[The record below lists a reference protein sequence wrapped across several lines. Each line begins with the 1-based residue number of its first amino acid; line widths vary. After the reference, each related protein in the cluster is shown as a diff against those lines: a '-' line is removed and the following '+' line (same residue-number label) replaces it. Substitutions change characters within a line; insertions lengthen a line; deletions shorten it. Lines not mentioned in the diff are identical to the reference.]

1 MIVGGRSPVRVAV
14 IISLLFLFQQL
25 KKRCAHGGAS
35 PLVLETWRDLGFFG
49 KRGER
54 EIERGRLPAACHCSF
69 DPKAAGWPASAPI
82 SSLFLLAFFLLAFL
96 LAAAVTVSALCASHC
111 HTTVSEIMTLSC
123 FESFPLLF
131 YFVQRWYRN

>member
-25 KKRCAHGGAS
+25 KKRCAHGGSS

-54 EIERGRLPAACHCSF
+54 DRERSPACHCSF

-96 LAAAVTVSALCASHC
+96 LAAAVTVSSLCASHC
-111 HTTVSEIMTLSC
+111 HTSVSEIMTLSC
-123 FESFPLLF
+123 FESFPLPF